1 MLTPTF
7 RYHPSIVAQAFGTLG
22 AMFPGRVILG
32 IGTGESL
39 NEVPSTGEPWPEFKE
54 RFARLREAV
63 TLIRK
68 LWREERVTFE
78 GEYYKTEKATI
89 YDRPDDEVPIY
100 VAAAGAL
107 VAKYAGRKG
116 DGFIC
121 TSGKKRELYTET
133 LLPNVAEGIALAG
146 ERKQHYDRMI
156 EIKVSFDT
164 DKERALQDTRHWAA
178 LALTPEE
185 KMSVEDP
192 VEMQRLADA
201 LPLERA
207 ASRWIVSN
215 DPDEL
220 IENIGDYVELGF
232 NHLVSTRPARTRHAS
247 SSCSP
252 RRSCRGCASG
262 SAESSQARAA
272 GHPRPADGE
281 GRRRSGRADRRGIAR
296 RAGRSPATC
305 WCWRRRSSPRP
316 RAAWSSSRPSRRRS
330 ARSSWPPRSEG
341 PAAGRADPFGIGAGR
356 ALPAEPADRPA

>member
-1 MLTPTF
+1 MLKLGYKASAEQFAPGKLLDFSVHAERAGFESVFVSDHFQPWKHVDGHAPNSVAWLGALGARTGRAVIGTSVLTPTF

-22 AMFPGRVILG
+22 SMFPGRVVLG

-39 NEVPSTGEPWPEFKE
+39 NEVPSTGQPWPEFKE

-63 TLIRK
+63 NLIRT
-68 LWREERVTFE
+68 LWRGERVSFE

-89 YDRPDDEVPIY
+89 YDRPDVEVPIY

-107 VAKYAGRKG
+107 VAKYAGRTG

-133 LLPNVAEGIALAG
+133 LLPKVAEGIAAAG
-146 ERKQHYDRMI
+146 ERKQPYDHMI
-156 EIKVSFDT
+156 EVKVSFDT
-164 DKERALQDTRHWAA
+164 DKQRALEDTRHWAA

-215 DPDEL
+215 DPE
-220 IENIGDYVELGF
+220 EHVEKIGYYVGLGF
-232 NHLVSTRPARTRHAS
+232 RHLVFHA
-247 SSCSP
+247 P
-252 RRSCRGCASG
+252 GPD
-262 SAESSQARAA
+262 QARFLDLYGAEVL
-272 GHPRPADGE
+272 PRL
-281 GRRRSGRADRRGIAR
+281 RKR
-296 RAGRSPATC
+296 
-305 WCWRRRSSPRP
+305 
-316 RAAWSSSRPSRRRS
+316 
-330 ARSSWPPRSEG
+330 
-341 PAAGRADPFGIGAGR
+341 FG
-356 ALPAEPADRPA
+356 